1 MSFHNTDFPAATAEL
16 NQIIVNRKIPN
27 ALLFTGNPGAGRK
40 QAAFRFA
47 KAVNC
52 LSSPPLPC
60 NTCRSCKKIDNRL
73 HPDMILVNLM
83 DNKKTITI
91 SQIREITALTAA
103 RPNEAAFRMV
113 LISGAGQMNI
123 QAQNALLK
131 ALEEP
136 PERTF
141 FILMARDTAALL
153 PTIIS
158 RCRHLRFIPL
168 TGKAMAAH
176 LAESCR
182 IDARSAWIAAA
193 TAGTDLDLALTLLNP
208 ATAQGAA
215 NPAAQEKPPSPGQ
228 STGPEKPADAP
239 SSGNSPLDWPTARP
253 WLIQQLC
260 RLISGSSAPNVETAL
275 TLSWFLSR
283 HPDDTGPGL
292 AVMRTFFR
300 DLCVFRHAPK
310 KIVNLDFSDTFQA
323 LDAVLSTRQ
332 PLAWM
337 TELHETEKR
346 LTSNSSTRMTL
357 ERFFLKI
364 IPI

>member
-1 MSFHNTDFPAATAEL
+1 MPQDAPMSFHNTDFPAAITEL
-16 NQIIVNRKIPN
+16 NQIIENKKIPN
-27 ALLFTGNPGAGRK
+27 ALVFTGNPGAGRQ

-52 LSSPPLPC
+52 ISPPPLPC
-60 NTCRSCKKIDNRL
+60 NRCRSCKKIDNHL
-73 HPDMILVNLM
+73 HPDMIFVNPV
-83 DNKKTITI
+83 DNKKAITI

-113 LISGAGQMNI
+113 LISAAGQMNI

-131 ALEEP
+131 ELEEP

-153 PTIIS
+153 PTILS

-182 IDARSAWIAAA
+182 IDARSAQIAAA
-193 TAGTDLDLALTLLNP
+193 TAGTDLNLALTLLNP
-208 ATAQGAA
+208 SGAAGPA
-215 NPAAQEKPPSPGQ
+215 NPAAPEKPPGPGEP
-228 STGPEKPADAP
+228 GNAP
-239 SSGNSPLDWPTARP
+239 SAGDPPLDWPAARP
-253 WLIQQLC
+253 WLIRQLC
-260 RLISGSSAPNVETAL
+260 SLISGSSAQKVGTAL

-283 HPDDTGPGL
+283 NPDDTGPGL

-300 DLCVFRHAPK
+300 DLCVFRNAPK
-310 KIVNLDFSDTFQA
+310 KIVNLDFSDTFQT
-323 LDAVLSTRQ
+323 LDGVITTRQ
-332 PLAWM
+332 HLDWM

-346 LTSNSSTRMTL
+346 LTSNSSARMTL

-364 IPI
+364 IAI